1 MKKFFLPLLIVISAI
16 TYGCSF
22 SDNFKDEPE
31 FSAMMGVLTKQ
42 EANDE
47 YAGTHLIT
55 DDQKQITPVRS
66 LSINLDRK
74 EYFGNK
80 VEALG
85 VLNPDDGVFE
95 ITGISVKE
103 VLIKTIIEKKLQE
116 YKNTEFG
123 FELKYYDTWDL
134 AEQSDGIVLTSTPS
148 TETSTDFASV
158 EIKQIPFSY
167 SPKTNE
173 DGTTDTPLDAYFNE
187 AYGSSADLGIN
198 KIGVDMLSS
207 AKLTNSDGSVSYIL
221 YRAGLIYKITYTP
234 SKESSIQ
241 DKIDFQEM
249 ITEFRFIGINTDDEA
264 VNGIDS
270 ADEVSGADEDTDVV
284 SDLSSDSSLYPDKE
298 LTSFESLPYHF
309 MGKYPKDW
317 YYAGKIGTGPGVL
330 HHYGFSDESVT
341 DGNEAIGLDVISDAI
356 PSGEKINVLG
366 KELTVIQQGSKYII
380 YISADGQNYRI
391 EGDKQYKD
399 LMTAM
404 AANISPAI
412 KDEE

>member
-1 MKKFFLPLLIVISAI
+1 
-16 TYGCSF
+16 
-22 SDNFKDEPE
+22 
-31 FSAMMGVLTKQ
+31 MMGILTKQ

-85 VLNPDDGVFE
+85 ILNPDDGAFE

-103 VLIKTIIEKKLQE
+103 VLTKTIAEKKLEE

-134 AEQSDGIVLTSTPS
+134 AEQSDGIVLNAAPS

-173 DGTTDTPLDAYFNE
+173 DGTTDTPLDAYFNDV
-187 AYGSSADLGIN
+187 YGSSADLEIN

-207 AKLTNSDGSVSYIL
+207 AKLINDDGSVSYIL

-249 ITEFRFIGINTDDEA
+249 ITEFRFIGINTGDEA

-270 ADEVSGADEDTDVV
+270 ADKVSGADKDTDVV
-284 SDLSSDSSLYPDKE
+284 SDSSSTSDPDSISGSDSSLYPDEE

-317 YYAGKIGTGPGVL
+317 YYAGKIGTGLGVL

-341 DGNEAIGLDVISDAI
+341 DENESIGLDVISDAI
-356 PSGEKINVLG
+356 PSGQKITVSG
-366 KELTVIQQGSKYII
+366 KELTVVTQGSKYII

-404 AANISPAI
+404 AANISPAT

>member
-1 MKKFFLPLLIVISAI
+1 
-16 TYGCSF
+16 
-22 SDNFKDEPE
+22 
-31 FSAMMGVLTKQ
+31 MMGVLTKQ

-55 DDQKQITPVRS
+55 DDQKQVTPVRS

-103 VLIKTIIEKKLQE
+103 VLTKTIVEKKLQE

-123 FELKYYDTWDL
+123 FELNYYDTWDL
-134 AEQSDGIVLTSTPS
+134 AEQSDGIVLNSTPT

-167 SPKTNE
+167 SPKINE
-173 DGTTDTPLDAYFNE
+173 DGTTDTPLEAYFSE
-187 AYGSSADLGIN
+187 VYGSSAGLEIN
-198 KIGVDMLSS
+198 KIGVDMLSA

-234 SKESSIQ
+234 SVESSIQ

-249 ITEFRFIGINTDDEA
+249 ITEFRFIGINAGDEA
-264 VNGIDS
+264 VDGIDS
-270 ADEVSGADEDTDVV
+270 ESTSEISADEISTTSG
-284 SDLSSDSSLYPDKE
+284 SGSSLYPDEE

-309 MGKYPKDW
+309 IGKYPKDW

-341 DGNEAIGLDVISDAI
+341 DENESIGLDVISDEI
-356 PSGEKINVLG
+356 PSGQKITILG
-366 KELTVIQQGSKYII
+366 KELTVVSQGSKYTV

-399 LMTAM
+399 LITAI
-404 AANISPAI
+404 AANISPAT